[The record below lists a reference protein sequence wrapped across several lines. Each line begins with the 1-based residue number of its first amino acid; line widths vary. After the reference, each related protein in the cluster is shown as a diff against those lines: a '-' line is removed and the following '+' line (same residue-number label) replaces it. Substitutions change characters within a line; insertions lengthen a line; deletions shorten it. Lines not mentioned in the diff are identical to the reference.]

1 VNRPESRHDDHG
13 IGTSGTFPFTLQ
25 NPTINAE
32 HAELAEIESKWLC
45 GFCELCELWVVRR
58 DL

>member
-1 VNRPESRHDDHG
+1 VTSPESLDDDDH
-13 IGTSGTFPFTLQ
+13 IGAFGTFLFKLQ

-45 GFCELCELWVVRR
+45 RFCELCVVRR